1 MFHITKED
9 KKEILQ
15 ILLEHD
21 CRCKM
26 NILVNNFNY
35 LNDKKTK
42 RAKIREI
49 IKVLNK
55 ELKKSVEVEIVEK
68 EGLVEIRYY

>member
-42 RAKIREI
+42 RAKIREV

-55 ELKKSVEVEIVEK
+55 ELKESVEVEIVEK
-68 EGLVEIRYY
+68 QGFVEII

>member
-1 MFHITKED
+1 MFFIAKKD
-9 KKEILQ
+9 KKQILQ

-26 NILVNNFNY
+26 NDLVKQYSY

-42 RAKIREI
+42 RTKIREI

-68 EGLVEIRYY
+68 QGLVEIRYY

>member
-1 MFHITKED
+1 MFLITQKD

-15 ILLEHD
+15 TLLEHK
-21 CRCKM
+21 CKCKM
-26 NILVNNFNY
+26 DILVENFSY

-42 RAKIREI
+42 RAKIREV

-55 ELKKSVEVEIVEK
+55 ELKQSIKAEIIEK
-68 EGLVEIRYY
+68 EGFVEIIYY

>member
-1 MFHITKED
+1 MFLITQKD
-9 KKEILQ
+9 KKEVLQ
-15 ILLEHD
+15 ILLKYD
-21 CRCKM
+21 CKCKM
-26 NILVNNFNY
+26 NILVKQYSY

-42 RAKIREI
+42 KAKIREI

>member
-1 MFHITKED
+1 MFFIAKKD

-15 ILLEHD
+15 MLLEHD

-26 NILVNNFNY
+26 NDLVKQYSY

-42 RAKIREI
+42 RAKIREV

>member
-55 ELKKSVEVEIVEK
+55 ELKQSVKAEIVEK
-68 EGLVEIRYY
+68 EGLVEIIYY

>member
-1 MFHITKED
+1 MFLITQKD

-21 CRCKM
+21 GRCKM
-26 NILVNNFNY
+26 NDLVKQYSY

-42 RAKIREI
+42 RAKIREV

-55 ELKKSVEVEIVEK
+55 ELKKRAKVEIVEK
-68 EGLVEIRYY
+68 EGFVEIIYY

>member
-15 ILLEHD
+15 TLLEHD

>member
-55 ELKKSVEVEIVEK
+55 ELKQSVKAEIVEK
-68 EGLVEIRYY
+68 EGFVEIVYY

>member
-55 ELKKSVEVEIVEK
+55 ELKQSIKAEIVEK
-68 EGLVEIRYY
+68 EGLVEIIYY

>member
-15 ILLEHD
+15 ILLEYD

-55 ELKKSVEVEIVEK
+55 ELKQSVKAEIVEK
-68 EGLVEIRYY
+68 EGLVEIIYY